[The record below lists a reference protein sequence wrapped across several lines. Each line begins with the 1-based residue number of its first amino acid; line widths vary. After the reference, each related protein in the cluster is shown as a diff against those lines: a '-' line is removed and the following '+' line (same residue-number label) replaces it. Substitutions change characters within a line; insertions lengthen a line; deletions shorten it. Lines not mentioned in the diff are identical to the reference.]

1 MQNFRFSTA
10 DVKFHQICTLISSFS
25 AKKVQKIYVSWPWRL
40 MNNLKKNWLV
50 VPRMTKIWLFLTR
63 VFKSFTNLRFDWFLL
78 CKVFNVWPK
87 KVQRI
92 YLSWQWLAVWKI
104 TWRVWQIV
112 TRALESAKIGILW
125 HPFVQGRKCMSLQFT
140 VELCVMTM
148 KNDTKV
154 EKELICRFKID
165 RGILTNI
172 DLITRKSPKF
182 AL

>member
-1 MQNFRFSTA
+1 MQNFRFSTP

-92 YLSWQWLAVWKI
+92 YLSWQWRVMQKFKEKLTCGLENNIKSLANCHQSTGKCQNWDFMTPFCPRQKMYELTIYSGIMCHDNEEWYKSWK
-104 TWRVWQIV
+104 
-112 TRALESAKIGILW
+112 GINLS
-125 HPFVQGRKCMSLQFT
+125 F
-140 VELCVMTM
+140 
-148 KNDTKV
+148 
-154 EKELICRFKID
+154 
-165 RGILTNI
+165 
-172 DLITRKSPKF
+172 
-182 AL
+182 

>member
-1 MQNFRFSTA
+1 MSHDPEDWWIIWRKTDLLFQEWQ
-10 DVKFHQICTLISSFS
+10 KFGYFWPEYSKVSQICALIGFYC
-25 AKKVQKIYVSWPWRL
+25 AKYL
-40 MNNLKKNWLV
+40 MFDRKKYRGFIFHDNEEWCKNLKKN
-50 VPRMTKIWLFLTR
+50 
-63 VFKSFTNLRFDWFLL
+63 
-78 CKVFNVWPK
+78 
-87 KVQRI
+87 
-92 YLSWQWLAVWKI
+92 WLAVWKI